1 MKLKQ
6 YITAGCLLAAMG
18 LMLPS
23 CMDLEPKAEMADN
36 MVWNKAENFQ
46 LFANQYYG
54 FLEDHSR
61 WFDNSAEAV
70 HSDYRSDLL
79 ATKTVNA
86 WSQGT
91 NTVPV
96 SDGNYTGNYKNI
108 YYCNLLLKNAADFGD
123 QAAIRVPVAE
133 A

>member
-54 FLEDHSR
+54 FSR
-61 WFDNSAEAV
+61 TTAAGS
-70 HSDYRSDLL
+70 
-79 ATKTVNA
+79 T
-86 WSQGT
+86 
-91 NTVPV
+91 TVPKL
-96 SDGNYTGNYKNI
+96 ST
-108 YYCNLLLKNAADFGD
+108 ATTAPTFW
-123 QAAIRVPVAE
+123 QPRR
-133 A
+133 

>member
-46 LFANQYYG
+46 LFANQ
-54 FLEDHSR
+54 
-61 WFDNSAEAV
+61 
-70 HSDYRSDLL
+70 
-79 ATKTVNA
+79 
-86 WSQGT
+86 
-91 NTVPV
+91 
-96 SDGNYTGNYKNI
+96 
-108 YYCNLLLKNAADFGD
+108 
-123 QAAIRVPVAE
+123 
-133 A
+133 